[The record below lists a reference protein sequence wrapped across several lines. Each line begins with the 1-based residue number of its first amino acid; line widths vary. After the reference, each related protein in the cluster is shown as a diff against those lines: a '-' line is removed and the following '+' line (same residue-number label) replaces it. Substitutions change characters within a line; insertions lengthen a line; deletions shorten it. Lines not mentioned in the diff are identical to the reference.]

1 MMHFV
6 AALAIAVAVP
16 QEKPVSPTAAALYDF
31 SERLNAYLK
40 LRQDL
45 GHKLEPLAPT
55 PSASQLQA
63 RQQAL
68 AAAVRN
74 ARKNARPGDLI
85 PRRVQDL
92 IRQAVHADLIRRKA
106 GDTRA
111 ALAEVPDGPLPG
123 INRNYPERAA
133 LATVPPLLLAN
144 LPPLPDNLQYR
155 FFGRHVLILD
165 GDVEIMMDYVRNTL
179 PPR

>member
-16 QEKPVSPTAAALYDF
+16 QEKPVNPTAAALYDF

-40 LRQDL
+40 LREDL

-55 PSASQLQA
+55 PSASRLQA

-85 PRRVQDL
+85 HRCSWQTCPACPTIFSIASL
-92 IRQAVHADLIRRKA
+92 
-106 GDTRA
+106 A
-111 ALAEVPDGPLPG
+111 AT
-123 INRNYPERAA
+123 Y
-133 LATVPPLLLAN
+133 
-144 LPPLPDNLQYR
+144 
-155 FFGRHVLILD
+155 
-165 GDVEIMMDYVRNTL
+165 
-179 PPR
+179 